1 MGNVLSDSF
10 HTYRSNL
17 KLVLLFSIPFIIA
30 SLIPLFAPFPTYI
43 SAGAIFLRNSSI
55 FLNLNF
61 ISLAVIIAA
70 FFLSLLFI
78 SFAFVAI
85 NLIVKSKRTHTK
97 ASSRVLKGIEKYTVN
112 VLIVL
117 LIYSIVLSIA
127 SVLGYMAGIQALITG
142 IVGFFGFVFV
152 FYAPSAIVMED
163 KKIIRSMIDS
173 VRLVVSAPQYFLLW
187 LVLLVVI
194 ISLLDSVFIITVAQ
208 ISRYIMLVITSLFIL
223 PYFVILMTE
232 SYMKK
237 FPILRH

>member
-1 MGNVLSDSF
+1 
-10 HTYRSNL
+10 
-17 KLVLLFSIPFIIA
+17 
-30 SLIPLFAPFPTYI
+30 
-43 SAGAIFLRNSSI
+43 
-55 FLNLNF
+55 
-61 ISLAVIIAA
+61 
-70 FFLSLLFI
+70 
-78 SFAFVAI
+78 
-85 NLIVKSKRTHTK
+85 
-97 ASSRVLKGIEKYTVN
+97 VLKGIEKYTVN

-232 SYMKK
+232 SYMKR

>member
-1 MGNVLSDSF
+1 
-10 HTYRSNL
+10 
-17 KLVLLFSIPFIIA
+17 
-30 SLIPLFAPFPTYI
+30 
-43 SAGAIFLRNSSI
+43 
-55 FLNLNF
+55 
-61 ISLAVIIAA
+61 
-70 FFLSLLFI
+70 
-78 SFAFVAI
+78 
-85 NLIVKSKRTHTK
+85 
-97 ASSRVLKGIEKYTVN
+97 VLKGIEKYTVN